1 MSYHQRMEFLTFI
14 LIFISAWLVLRRPE
28 KERLASRLLVVS
40 ILLMVFLFTLGTRTS
55 LLPGL
60 NY

>member
-1 MSYHQRMEFLTFI
+1 MEFLTFS
-14 LIFISAWLVLRRPE
+14 LIFVTAWILWRRPE
-28 KERLASRLLVVS
+28 HERLASRLLVVS
-40 ILLMVFLFTLGTRTS
+40 IVLMILLFTLGTRTS

>member
-1 MSYHQRMEFLTFI
+1 MELLTFA
-14 LIFISAWLVLRRPE
+14 LLFWTAWLLWRHPE
-28 KERLASRLLVVS
+28 RERLATRLLVVS
-40 ILLMVFLFTLGTRTS
+40 ILLMVFIFTLGTRTS

>member
-1 MSYHQRMEFLTFI
+1 MELLTFI
-14 LIFISAWLVLRRPE
+14 ILFTSAWILWRRPE
-28 KERLASRLLVVS
+28 REALARRLLLVG
-40 ILLMVFLFTLGTRTS
+40 ILLMVFLLTLGTRTS

>member
-1 MSYHQRMEFLTFI
+1 MEFLTFI
-14 LIFISAWLVLRRPE
+14 LMFTTAWLLWRRPE
-28 KERLASRLLVVS
+28 KERLAVRLLIVS
-40 ILLMVFLFTLGTRTS
+40 IVLMVFLFTVGTRTS

>member
-1 MSYHQRMEFLTFI
+1 MEFLTFVI
-14 LIFISAWLVLRRPE
+14 IFGAAWTLWRRPE
-28 KERLASRLLVVS
+28 REALARRLLLAG
-40 ILLMVFLFTLGTRTS
+40 IILMVCLFCLGTRTS

>member
-1 MSYHQRMEFLTFI
+1 MELLTFVI
-14 LIFISAWLVLRRPE
+14 IFFTAWTLWRRPE
-28 KERLASRLLVVS
+28 RERLAARLLIVGIV
-40 ILLMVFLFTLGTRTS
+40 LMVFLFTLGTRTS

>member
-1 MSYHQRMEFLTFI
+1 MEFLTF
-14 LIFISAWLVLRRPE
+14 LLMFASAWLLWRRPE
-28 KERLASRLLVVS
+28 KERLASRLLIVS
-40 ILLMVFLFTLGTRTS
+40 ILLLVFLFTLGTRTS

>member
-1 MSYHQRMEFLTFI
+1 MEFLAFV
-14 LIFISAWLVLRRPE
+14 LLFLSAWLAWRRPE
-28 KERLASRLLVVS
+28 KERLAFGFLLAG
-40 ILLMVFLFTLGTRTS
+40 LLIMVFTFTLGTRTS

>member
-1 MSYHQRMEFLTFI
+1 MEFLTFI
-14 LIFISAWLVLRRPE
+14 LIFLAGYILLRHPE
-28 KERLASRLLVVS
+28 KERVAGRLLAAC

>member
-1 MSYHQRMEFLTFI
+1 MELLTFI
-14 LIFISAWLVLRRPE
+14 LILIAAWLLLRYPE
-28 KERLASRLLVVS
+28 HERLASRLLVVS
-40 ILLMVFLFTLGTRTS
+40 ILLMVFLFALGTRTS

>member
-1 MSYHQRMEFLTFI
+1 MELLTFVV
-14 LIFISAWLVLRRPE
+14 IFLAAWLVWRRPE
-28 KERLASRLLVVS
+28 RERLAARLLIIGIV
-40 ILLMVFLFTLGTRTS
+40 LMVFLFTLGTRTS

>member
-1 MSYHQRMEFLTFI
+1 MELLTFA
-14 LIFISAWLVLRRPE
+14 LMFAAAWLILRRPE
-28 KERLASRLLVVS
+28 KERLAARLLIAAV
-40 ILLMVFLFTLGTRTS
+40 LMMFFLFTLGTRTS

>member
-1 MSYHQRMEFLTFI
+1 MELLTFGLI
-14 LIFISAWLVLRRPE
+14 LATAWILWRRPE
-28 KERLASRLLVVS
+28 RERLALRLLVVS
-40 ILLMVFLFTLGTRTS
+40 IALMIFLFALGTRTS

>member
-1 MSYHQRMEFLTFI
+1 MEFLTFI
-14 LIFISAWLVLRRPE
+14 LIFTTAWLLWRRPE
-28 KERLASRLLVVS
+28 KERLATRLLIVS
-40 ILLMVFLFTLGTRTS
+40 IVLMVFLFTVGTRTS

>member
-1 MSYHQRMEFLTFI
+1 MEFLTFI
-14 LIFISAWLVLRRPE
+14 IIFLSAWVLWRRPE
-28 KERLASRLLVVS
+28 RERLAAGLLVTAVV
-40 ILLMVFLFTLGTRTS
+40 LMIFLFTLGTRTS